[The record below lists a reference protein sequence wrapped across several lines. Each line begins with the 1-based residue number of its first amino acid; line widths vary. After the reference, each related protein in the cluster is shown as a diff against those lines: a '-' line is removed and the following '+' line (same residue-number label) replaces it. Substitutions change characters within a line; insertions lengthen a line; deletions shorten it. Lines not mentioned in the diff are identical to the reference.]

1 VRGASEETV
10 AGRGGPR
17 SAPSTGRHSEIHEG
31 DAPIGLCSVA
41 SRAPAPAPDASR
53 PRIAPAPAPA
63 PDASRPRIAPAP
75 APAPAP
81 GEPAEPWSLVATDG
95 SPVQYDYVVDV
106 LASAIA

>member
-53 PRIAPAPAPA
+53 PRIAP
-63 PDASRPRIAPAP
+63 
-75 APAPAP
+75 